1 MMPITS
7 RRTSRRGFLQGA
19 TIAGGL
25 ALFEKTA
32 RGSVGFSGSQG
43 DAQEQTASRRTRA
56 IADQAP
62 GRVQPFALQQ
72 VRLLP
77 GFWKDTMELNR
88 SFLYSIPND
97 RLLYNFRVTA
107 ALPSAATPLGGWEA
121 PKCDLRGHYV
131 GHYLSACALL
141 YAGTGDEGIRS
152 KANDLVAGMALCQ
165 AKDGYLGAYPAHP
178 TYDRLRARQ
187 RVWAPF
193 YTYHKI
199 LAGLL
204 DMNQLAGNQQALT
217 MAMRMA
223 DWADQW
229 SAPIPADE
237 FQLILMEEQGGIS
250 EALFNLYGITGQ
262 TRYKDA
268 AVRFEHRII
277 LDPLANNK
285 DMLAGNHANT
295 NIPKVIGAAR
305 AYELTG
311 EPRYKAISENFHRM
325 VVEHHSY
332 CTGGTSDEEY
342 WFAPDAVSTR
352 LGSKAQECCCVYNML
367 KLTRHLYSQQPD
379 PAFFDYYERVLLNV
393 RLGTQDRMGMLM
405 YYLPLAPGL
414 YKTFGTPND
423 AFWCCT
429 GTGSEEYAKLNDSI
443 YFHDADTV
451 YVNLFIPSALHWEE
465 RGLQLEQTTRFPN
478 EETVHLKITSAPTQA
493 TALKVRIP
501 AYAEGATLRVNGKA
515 RMVPLTPGTY
525 LTLSEPWKRGDV
537 LDLTLPM
544 KVHIHKAPDDPS
556 VQAAMYGPLA
566 LAMLMGTDD
575 LSASMIHGPQGP
587 DVAGRPHAIPEVSG
601 SRVWARRT
609 QGTADNPLTFETTGG
624 GKVYSLLPLHR
635 VMDQRYS
642 VYVRPTDGI

>member
-1 MMPITS
+1 MMPVTS
-7 RRTSRRGFLQGA
+7 HRTSRRGFLRGA
-19 TIAGGL
+19 TIAGGV
-25 ALFEKTA
+25 ALFEKTTP
-32 RGSVGFSGSQG
+32 GSIGLSSKQG
-43 DAQEQTASRRTRA
+43 VPQEQPAPRRA
-56 IADQAP
+56 HAVVEQVP

-77 GFWKDTMELNR
+77 SFWKDTMESNR

-97 RLLYNFRVTA
+97 RLLHNFRVTA
-107 ALPSAATPLGGWEA
+107 GLPSAATPLGGWEA
-121 PKCDLRGHYV
+121 PGCDLRGHYV

-141 YAGTGDEGIRS
+141 YASTDDEGVRS
-152 KANDLVAGMALCQ
+152 KANDLVAGLALCQ

-217 MAMRMA
+217 MATLMA

-237 FQLILMEEQGGIS
+237 LQLILMEEHGGIS

-268 AVRFEHRII
+268 AIRFEHYAI

-285 DMLAGNHANT
+285 DILAGNHANT

-352 LGSKAQECCCVYNML
+352 LGAKAQECCCVYNML

-379 PAFFDYYERVLLNV
+379 PVFFDYYERVLLNV
-393 RLGTQDRMGMLM
+393 RLGTQDPMGMLM

-414 YKTFGTPND
+414 YKTFGTPNG

-443 YFHDADTV
+443 YFYDADTV
-451 YVNLFIPSALHWEE
+451 YVNLFIPSTLHWEE

-478 EETVHLKITSAPTQA
+478 DETVRLKITTAPTQA

-501 AYAEGATLRVNGKA
+501 AYVEGATLKVNGKA
-515 RMVPLTPGTY
+515 RMLPLKPGTY
-525 LTLSEPWKRGDV
+525 LILSEPWKTGDV
-537 LDLTLPM
+537 VELTLPM

-566 LAMLMGTDD
+566 LAMLMGTDN

-587 DVAGRPHAIPEVSG
+587 DVAGRPHVIPDVPGSG
-601 SRVWARRT
+601 VWAKRT
-609 QGTADNPLTFETTGG
+609 QGTAQDPLTFETTGEG
-624 GKVYSLLPLHR
+624 NVYSLLPLYR

-642 VYVRPTDGI
+642 VYVRPTGGI